1 MVMMHAII
9 DDTPNISV
17 ITKIEVLRLNA
28 SADAYKILEDFIHES
43 TIFDL
48 NDLVVDNTISIS
60 NFCIIQLT
68 DFQVFTKFLFGVH
81 VK

>member
-1 MVMMHAII
+1 MMHAII

-60 NFCIIQLT
+60 NFRIIQLT